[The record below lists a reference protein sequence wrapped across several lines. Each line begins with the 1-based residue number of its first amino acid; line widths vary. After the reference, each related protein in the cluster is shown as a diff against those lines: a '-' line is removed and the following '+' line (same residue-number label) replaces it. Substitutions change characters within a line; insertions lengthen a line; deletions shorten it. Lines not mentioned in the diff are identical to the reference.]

1 VPREWPQKQ
10 MWVWKTVT
18 TGQAAYRTRKSKG
31 AVPHDLGVPQE
42 DPFVFVN
49 QFSWQNTDR
58 WKDLNSKFVLLV
70 WRDYVLSGA
79 KDTAFLRD
87 TWPASQEALEYLKQF
102 DTNGDG
108 VPENEGFPDQTYDT
122 WPVKGE
128 SAYTGGLYLAAL
140 RAAEE
145 MARRLGDA
153 PAAARYRA
161 AFARAQKSYLA
172 TLWNGE
178 YLRYDTGSEHKDAV
192 QSDQL
197 AGQWYANLTGLG
209 DIVPP
214 AVRKAALKKIFA
226 TNVMKFHGGTLG
238 AVNGIGAAGEI
249 THENEQVAEVWTGT
263 TLALAGLLLSEGMK
277 DEAYTT
283 AKGIYTPVYETL
295 GYWFR
300 TPEAWDEDGTF
311 RASMYMRPGAIW
323 SMEMVK

>member
-1 VPREWPQKQ
+1 VL
-10 MWVWKTVT
+10 
-18 TGQAAYRTRKSKG
+18 TGSK
-31 AVPHDLGVPQE
+31 DLG
-42 DPFVFVN
+42 
-49 QFSWQNTDR
+49 
-58 WKDLNSKFVLLV
+58 
-70 WRDYVLSGA
+70 
-79 KDTAFLRD
+79 FLRD
-87 TWPASQEALEYLKQF
+87 TWPAAQAALAYLEQF

-128 SAYTGGLYLAAL
+128 SAYTGGLYITAL

-145 MARRLGDA
+145 MAGRLGDA
-153 PAAARYRA
+153 AAAAKYKA
-161 AFARAQKSYLA
+161 AFAKAQKSYLA

-178 YLRYDTGSEHKDAV
+178 YLRYDTGSAHKDAV

-209 DIVPP
+209 DVVPKEMR
-214 AVRKAALKKIFA
+214 RKALARIFA
-226 TNVMKFHGGTLG
+226 TNVMKFHGGGLG
-238 AVNGIGAAGEI
+238 AVNGIGADGSLS
-249 THENEQVAEVWTGT
+249 HENEQVSEVWTGT

-277 DEAYTT
+277 EEAYAT

-300 TPEAWDEDGTF
+300 TPEAWDGDGTF

-323 SMEMVK
+323 SMEMVPPR